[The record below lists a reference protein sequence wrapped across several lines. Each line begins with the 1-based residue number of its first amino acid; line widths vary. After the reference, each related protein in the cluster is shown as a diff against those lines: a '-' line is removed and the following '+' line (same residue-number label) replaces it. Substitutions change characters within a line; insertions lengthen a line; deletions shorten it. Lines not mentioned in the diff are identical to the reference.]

1 MASNTTRS
9 SLTLALA
16 VLALGGCKTSSP
28 YVWVDSLP
36 AQTEPAEKEYVI
48 QVGDQL
54 SVRVWGQDSMS
65 ARSRVRPDGRI
76 SLPFLDDV
84 EAAGVTPSAL
94 GKRIQARLKEFVVSP
109 VVTVSLEDLRPVAV
123 SVLGEVARPG
133 QFPLDQGAGVLHAL
147 AAAGGMT
154 AFADK
159 DSIYVIRTRKGA
171 GDPERI
177 RFTYPSLAGAQGRAA
192 TFRLQGGDVI
202 VVE

>member
-1 MASNTTRS
+1 MASNTGRS
-9 SLTLALA
+9 TLALA
-16 VLALGGCKTSSP
+16 LAALAMGGCKTAAP

-36 AQTEPAEKEYVI
+36 AQAEPADKEYVI

-123 SVLGEVARPG
+123 SVLGEVTRPG
-133 QFPLDQGAGVLHAL
+133 QFQLDQGAGVLHAL

-177 RFTYPSLAGAQGRAA
+177 RFTYASLTGAQGRAA
-192 TFRLQGGDVI
+192 TFRLQGGDVV